1 MSALASSVS
10 VASSKNS
17 GERNFSSSLTDD
29 KKMGAAIRLKRLADC
44 IKKHIWY
51 EYICATTVELVSA
64 ELYWPDRANEWAMWE
79 NYVNRWSPLNFFF
92 LIPLLSTI

>member
-44 IKKHIWY
+44 IKKHI
-51 EYICATTVELVSA
+51 
-64 ELYWPDRANEWAMWE
+64 
-79 NYVNRWSPLNFFF
+79 
-92 LIPLLSTI
+92 